1 MVNFII
7 SRYQASGGKK
17 MTEKDKKQVKFVAQ
31 MRNSAGKSESRALR
45 RNGFIPGILYGA
57 GEENK
62 LLAVDKKSA
71 EIVLKHVASHSV
83 MADLEIQSNDG
94 KDVLKTIVKEVQSN
108 PITGEVLHIDFYHI
122 GKNQP
127 VSLSIPIRLIGECPG
142 VKEGGIMEHDLR
154 EIEVEGLPDAIPEAV
169 EIDVSNLKIGDSIY
183 VRDMTFPEGI
193 KPLVDSEHV
202 VVTILAPKAEEVPAP
217 EEAAAVATEEV
228 QQPKVIT
235 QEIAEERRKEKEA
248 KKEAE
253 KGE

>member
-1 MVNFII
+1 MV
-7 SRYQASGGKK
+7 
-17 MTEKDKKQVKFVAQ
+17 EKEKKQVKFIAKV
-31 MRNSAGKSESRALR
+31 RNSAGKSTSRALR
-45 RNGFIPGILYGA
+45 RSGFIPGVLYGA
-57 GEENK
+57 GEDNK

-71 EIVLKHVASHSV
+71 EITLRHVTSHSV
-83 MADLEIQSNDG
+83 MADLEIQHDGG
-94 KDVLKTIVKEVQSN
+94 KDVLKTIVKEVQTN
-108 PITGEVLHIDFYHI
+108 PITGEILHIDFYHI

-127 VSLSIPIRLIGECPG
+127 VHLSVPIRLIGECPG

-154 EIEVEGLPDAIPEAV
+154 EIEVEGLPDAIPEAIEV
-169 EIDVSNLKIGDSIY
+169 DVSNLKIGESIY
-183 VRDMTFPEGI
+183 VKDVKVTEGI

-217 EEAAAVATEEV
+217 EEVAATAAEEV

-248 KKEAE
+248 RKETE